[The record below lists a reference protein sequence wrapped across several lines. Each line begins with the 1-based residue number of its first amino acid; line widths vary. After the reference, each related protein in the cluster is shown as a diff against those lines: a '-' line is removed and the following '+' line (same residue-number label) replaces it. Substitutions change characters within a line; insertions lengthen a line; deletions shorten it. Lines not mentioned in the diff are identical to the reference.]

1 MDSATR
7 AFHALGLTDSA
18 TADEVNQAFH
28 RVALVC
34 HPDKGGDEEM
44 FKEIQSARMYLL
56 KFWNFQT
63 TAAAHP
69 PPPPQPQS
77 SSAAA
82 PPPPPQSSSWMPSN
96 NCNPDKLLQ
105 EKDLA
110 MQEAVQGVL
119 QRPPH
124 WAGTAATATEKAFYR
139 QLVCD
144 IHAEINWV
152 GKVEIKHLLY
162 KEPWSSHCNA
172 LWARVKPD
180 ALPPPPVPPPFA
192 SQPGTPPPPQTA
204 QPAAPPPP
212 AAAPAAAPAPAPPS
226 PAHPTSAPVANAA
239 HPPAA
244 QPAPPPAAQPTP
256 PPAAQ
261 PTLPPVAQ
269 PTPTPTILLN
279 IPGGIPLDKKWGLNV
294 KPIGD
299 NFLVTEVKSDGWFHE
314 VTGGSA
320 LLHWTIT
327 AINGHVGCQQMRAEM
342 AKKQTDVEV
351 AATYLLIIISWD
363 ISLSFDTFKS
373 RILMLED
380 SKRL

>member
-1 MDSATR
+1 
-7 AFHALGLTDSA
+7 
-18 TADEVNQAFH
+18 
-28 RVALVC
+28 
-34 HPDKGGDEEM
+34 
-44 FKEIQSARMYLL
+44 
-56 KFWNFQT
+56 
-63 TAAAHP
+63 
-69 PPPPQPQS
+69 
-77 SSAAA
+77 
-82 PPPPPQSSSWMPSN
+82 
-96 NCNPDKLLQ
+96 
-105 EKDLA
+105 

-192 SQPGTPPPPQTA
+192 SQPGTPPPPQTAQPAAPPPPAAAPAAAPAPVPPSPA